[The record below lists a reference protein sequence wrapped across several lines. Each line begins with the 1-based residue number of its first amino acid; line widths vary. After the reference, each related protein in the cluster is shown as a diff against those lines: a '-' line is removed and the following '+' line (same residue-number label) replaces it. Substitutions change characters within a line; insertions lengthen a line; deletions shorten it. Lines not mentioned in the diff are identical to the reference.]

1 MYKIVLSLM
10 MFATLFFSGCSSK
23 EVVVGYEGPKE
34 VSTYFVAPLATTDE
48 VKAALEAQG
57 FEIVSVSQVTKAKMD
72 SIVFTHPHLKTL
84 ANKPGRGFL
93 AGSMRALVNTKDKEV
108 RITNPRY
115 FVRAFLQDDYKLND
129 EEPLLK
135 AINAAFPEHTKSA
148 DKWEFDELANYQFMI
163 SRPYYQDTIKIK
175 EGGLAD
181 LQAKLEKK
189 AKKNLIFKLEL
200 DKGRVLY
207 GVNLGKRT
215 MKFADKIG
223 TKNAA
228 LLPWMVL
235 IEDKTIQIDGKDVV
249 IAQATAM
256 RADYYIAISYPLL
269 DLMGFATIMTVPGAV
284 IKDLE
289 KYFK

>member
-1 MYKIVLSLM
+1 MYKFILSALTL
-10 MFATLFFSGCSSK
+10 ATLVFSGCSSK
-23 EVVVGYEGPKE
+23 EVVAGYTGPKE
-34 VSTYFVAPLATTDE
+34 VSTYVVAPLSTTDE
-48 VKAALEAQG
+48 VKAALVAQG
-57 FEIVSVSQVTKAKMD
+57 FEIVSVSKVTKAKMD
-72 SIVFTHPHLKTL
+72 NIVFTHPHLKAL

-93 AGSMRALVNTKDKEV
+93 AGSMRALVNTKDNEV

-115 FVRAFLQDDYKLND
+115 FVRAFLQDDYRLND
-129 EEPLLK
+129 EAPLLEG
-135 AINAAFPEHTKSA
+135 INKAFPKLTPSE

-189 AKKNLIFKLEL
+189 AKKNLIFKMEL
-200 DKGRVLY
+200 DEGRVLY

-223 TKNAA
+223 TKNAG

-235 IEDKTIQIDGKDVV
+235 MENKTIQVDGKDVV

-289 KYFK
+289 RYLK

>member
-1 MYKIVLSLM
+1 MYKIVLSILTLM
-10 MFATLFFSGCSSK
+10 TLVFSGCSTK
-23 EVVVGYEGPKE
+23 EVVAGYTGPKE
-34 VSTYFVAPLATTDE
+34 VSTYVIAPLASTEE
-48 VKAALEAQG
+48 VKAALTSQG
-57 FEIVSVSQVTKAKMD
+57 FEIVSVSKVTKAKMD
-72 SIVFTHPHLKTL
+72 TIVFTHPHLKAL

-93 AGSMRALVNTKDKEV
+93 AGSMRALVNTEGKEV

-129 EEPLLK
+129 EVPLLDALNK
-135 AINAAFPEHTKSA
+135 AFPQLTPSA
-148 DKWEFDELANYQFMI
+148 DKWEFDALPNYQFMI
-163 SRPYYQDTIKIK
+163 SRPYYQDVIEIN
-175 EGGLAD
+175 EGNLAE

-200 DKGRVLY
+200 DKDRVLY

-215 MKFADKIG
+215 MKFPDKIG
-223 TKNAA
+223 VQNAG

-235 IEDKTIQIDGKDVV
+235 IENHTVKKDGKESVV
-249 IAQATAM
+249 AKATAM

-289 KYFK
+289 KYLK

>member
-1 MYKIVLSLM
+1 MRNLLLLAIAVST
-10 MFATLFFSGCSSK
+10 FIFSGCSSK
-23 EVVVGYEGPKE
+23 EAVVGYEGPQE
-34 VSTYFVAPLATTDE
+34 VSTYFNAPEASTQE
-48 VKAALEAQG
+48 VKDALTAQG
-57 FEIVSVSQVTKAKMD
+57 FEILSVSKVTKKKMEVV
-72 SIVFTHPHLKTL
+72 VFTHPHLKTL

-93 AGSMRALVNTKDKEV
+93 AGSMRALINTQDKNV

-115 FVRAFLQDDYKLND
+115 FTRAFLQDDYKLND
-129 EEPLLK
+129 EAPLLEALNK
-135 AINAAFPEHTKSA
+135 AFPTLTPSE
-148 DKWEFDELANYQFMI
+148 DKWEFDGLANYQFMI
-163 SRPYYQDTIKIK
+163 SRPYYQDVIKIK
-175 EGGLAD
+175 EGGHAD

-200 DKGRVLY
+200 AEGRTLY

-215 MKFADKIG
+215 MKFPDKIG
-223 TKNAA
+223 AQNAG

-235 IEDKTIQIDGKDVV
+235 IEDETIQVDGKDVV

-289 KYFK
+289 RYFK

>member
-1 MYKIVLSLM
+1 MRKLILSML
-10 MFATLFFSGCSSK
+10 TLAALVFSGCANK
-23 EVVVGYEGPKE
+23 TVVAGYEGPKE
-34 VSTYFVAPLATTDE
+34 VSTYMVAPLMTTDE
-48 VKAALEAQG
+48 VKAALTAQG
-57 FEIVSVSQVTKAKMD
+57 FEILSVSKVTKAKMD
-72 SIVFTHPHLKTL
+72 AIVFTHPHLKTL

-93 AGSMRALVNTKDKEV
+93 AGSMRALVNTTDKEV

-115 FVRAFLQDDYKLND
+115 FTRAFLQDDYKLDD
-129 EEPLLK
+129 EAPLLEAMNK
-135 AINAAFPEHTKSA
+135 AFPALTPSE
-148 DKWEFDELANYQFMI
+148 DKWEFDGLANYQFMI

-200 DKGRVLY
+200 DEGRVLY

-223 TKNAA
+223 AKNAA

-235 IEDKTIQIDGKDVV
+235 MENKTIQVDGKDVV

-289 KYFK
+289 RYFK

>member
-1 MYKIVLSLM
+1 MQKLVLSVLAL
-10 MFATLFFSGCSSK
+10 ATLIFSGCSSK
-23 EVVVGYEGPKE
+23 EVVVGYTGPKK
-34 VSTYFVAPLATTDE
+34 VSTYMVAPLSSTQE
-48 VKAALEAQG
+48 VKSALQAQG
-57 FEIVSVSQVTKAKMD
+57 FEIVSVSKVTKAKMD
-72 SIVFTHPHLKTL
+72 VIVFTHPHLKAL

-93 AGSMRALVNTKDKEV
+93 AGSMRALVNTTDKEV

-115 FVRAFLQDDYKLND
+115 FVRAFLQSDYKLND
-129 EEPLLK
+129 EQVLLDAMNKAFPSLK
-135 AINAAFPEHTKSA
+135 ASA
-148 DKWEFDELANYQFMI
+148 DKWDFDALPSYQFMI
-163 SRPYYQDTIKIK
+163 SRPYYQDTIEIK
-175 EGGLAD
+175 SGTIAD

-200 DKGRVLY
+200 DKDRILY
-207 GVNLGKRT
+207 GVNLGRRT

-223 TKNAA
+223 IKNAG

-235 IEDKTIQIDGKDVV
+235 IENKMIEGKEV
-249 IAQATAM
+249 AQATAM

-289 KYFK
+289 RYFK

>member
-1 MYKIVLSLM
+1 MYKFILSMLTL
-10 MFATLFFSGCSSK
+10 ATLIFSGCASK
-23 EVVVGYEGPKE
+23 EVVVGYTGPKE
-34 VSTYFVAPLATTDE
+34 VSTYMVAPLSTTEE
-48 VKAALEAQG
+48 VKSALEAQG
-57 FEIVSVSQVTKAKMD
+57 FEIVSTSKVTKAKMD
-72 SIVFTHPHLKTL
+72 VVVFTHPHLKAL

-93 AGSMRALVNTKDKEV
+93 AGSMRALVNTTDKEV

-115 FVRAFLQDDYKLND
+115 FVRAFLQSDYKLND
-129 EEPLLK
+129 EMPLLEAMNK
-135 AINAAFPEHTKSA
+135 AFPTLTASA
-148 DKWEFDELANYQFMI
+148 DKWEFDALPNYQFMI
-163 SRPYYQDTIKIK
+163 SRPYYQDTIEIK
-175 EGGLAD
+175 EGTVAD
-181 LQAKLEKK
+181 LSAKLEKK

-200 DKGRVLY
+200 DKDRVLY
-207 GVNLGKRT
+207 GVNLGRRT

-223 TKNAA
+223 VKNAG

-235 IEDKTIQIDGKDVV
+235 IENKTIDGKVV
-249 IAQATAM
+249 AQATAM

>member
-1 MYKIVLSLM
+1 MRNLLLLAIAIST
-10 MFATLFFSGCSSK
+10 FIFSGCSSK
-23 EVVVGYEGPKE
+23 EVVAGYEGPKE
-34 VSTYFVAPLATTDE
+34 VSTYFNAPEASTQE
-48 VKAALEAQG
+48 VQDALTAQG
-57 FEIVSVSQVTKAKMD
+57 FEILSVSKVTKAKMD
-72 SIVFTHPHLKTL
+72 VVVFTHPHLKAL

-93 AGSMRALVNTKDKEV
+93 AGSMRALINTKDKNV

-115 FVRAFLQDDYKLND
+115 FTRAFLQDDYKLND
-129 EEPLLK
+129 EAPLLEALNK
-135 AINAAFPEHTKSA
+135 AFPTLTPSE
-148 DKWEFDELANYQFMI
+148 DKWEFDALPSYQFMI
-163 SRPYYQDTIKIK
+163 SRPYYEDTIKIK

-200 DKGRVLY
+200 SEGRVLY

-215 MKFADKIG
+215 MKFPDKIG
-223 TKNAA
+223 THNAG

-235 IEDKTIQIDGKDVV
+235 IENETIQMDGKDVV

-289 KYFK
+289 RYFK

>member
-1 MYKIVLSLM
+1 MRNLLLLAIAVST
-10 MFATLFFSGCSSK
+10 FIFSGCSSK
-23 EVVVGYEGPKE
+23 EVVAGYTGPKE
-34 VSTYFVAPLATTDE
+34 VSTYFNAPLASTQE
-48 VKAALEAQG
+48 VQDALTANG
-57 FEIVSVSQVTKAKMD
+57 FEVLSVSKVTKEKMD
-72 SIVFTHPHLKTL
+72 VVVFTHPHLKTL

-93 AGSMRALVNTKDKEV
+93 AGSMRALVNTKDNNV

-115 FVRAFLQDDYKLND
+115 FTRAFLQADYKLND
-129 EEPLLK
+129 EAPLLEALHK
-135 AINAAFPEHTKSA
+135 AFPELTPSA
-148 DKWEFDELANYQFMI
+148 DKWEFDGLANYQFMI
-163 SRPYYQDTIKIK
+163 SRPYYQDTIEIS
-175 EGGLAD
+175 EGAQAD

-200 DKGRVLY
+200 DEGRTLY
-207 GVNLGKRT
+207 GVNLAKRT
-215 MKFADKIG
+215 MKFPDKIG
-223 TKNAA
+223 TQNAG

-235 IEDKTIQIDGKDVV
+235 VENGK
-249 IAQATAM
+249 ATAM

>member
-1 MYKIVLSLM
+1 MRTLLLSLLTL
-10 MFATLFFSGCSSK
+10 ATLIFSGCSSK
-23 EVVVGYEGPKE
+23 EVVAGYTGPKE
-34 VSTYFVAPLATTDE
+34 VSTYFNAPEASTQE
-48 VKAALEAQG
+48 VKDALTAQG
-57 FEIVSVSQVTKAKMD
+57 FEILSTSKVTKKKMD
-72 SIVFTHPHLKTL
+72 VIVFTHPHLKNL

-93 AGSMRALVNTKDKEV
+93 AGSMRALINTKDKNV

-129 EEPLLK
+129 EAVLLDALNK
-135 AINAAFPEHTKSA
+135 AFPQLTPSK

-175 EGGLAD
+175 EGGLSD

-200 DKGRVLY
+200 EEGRVLY
-207 GVNLGKRT
+207 GVNLNKRT
-215 MKFADKIG
+215 MKFPDKIG
-223 TKNAA
+223 TQNAG

-235 IEDKTIQIDGKDVV
+235 MENKTIQVDGKDVV

-284 IKDLE
+284 VKDLE
-289 KYFK
+289 KYLK

>member
-1 MYKIVLSLM
+1 MRKILLLALALSALI
-10 MFATLFFSGCSSK
+10 FSGCSSK

-34 VSTYFVAPLATTDE
+34 VSTYFDAPLASTQE
-48 VKAALEAQG
+48 VQDALTAQG
-57 FEIVSVSQVTKAKMD
+57 FEILSVSKVTKAKMD
-72 SIVFTHPHLKTL
+72 VVVFTHPHLKTL

-93 AGSMRALVNTKDKEV
+93 AGSMRALVNTTDKTV
-108 RITNPRY
+108 RVTNPRY
-115 FVRAFLQDDYKLND
+115 FARAFLQDDYKLND
-129 EEPLLK
+129 EAPLLEALNK
-135 AINAAFPEHTKSA
+135 AFPQLTPSA
-148 DKWEFDELANYQFMI
+148 DKWEFDALPNYQFMI

-189 AKKNLIFKLEL
+189 AKKNLIFKLKL
-200 DKGRVLY
+200 DEGRVLY
-207 GVNLGKRT
+207 GVNLAKRT
-215 MKFADKIG
+215 MKFPDKIG
-223 TKNAA
+223 VQNAG

-235 IEDKTIQIDGKDVV
+235 IENETIQIDGKDVV

>member
-1 MYKIVLSLM
+1 MRKLVLSILTL
-10 MFATLFFSGCSSK
+10 ATLIFSGCAGK
-23 EVVVGYEGPKE
+23 EAVVGYTGPTE
-34 VSTYFVAPLATTDE
+34 VSTYMVAPLTSTEE
-48 VKAALEAQG
+48 VKAALTAQG
-57 FEIVSVSQVTKAKMD
+57 FEIVSVSKVTKEKMD
-72 SIVFTHPHLKTL
+72 AIVFTHPHLKSL

-115 FVRAFLQDDYKLND
+115 FIRAFLQEDYKLND
-129 EEPLLK
+129 EVPLLEAMNK
-135 AINAAFPEHTKSA
+135 AFPTLTASA
-148 DKWEFDELANYQFMI
+148 DKWEFDGLANYQFMI

-175 EGGLAD
+175 EGGLSD
-181 LQAKLEKK
+181 LQSSLEAN

-200 DKGRVLY
+200 DEGRVLY

-223 TKNAA
+223 AQNAA

-235 IEDKTIQIDGKDVV
+235 MENKTIQVDGKDVV

-284 IKDLE
+284 INDLE
-289 KYFK
+289 RYLK

>member
-1 MYKIVLSLM
+1 MRNLLLVTMAMTALI
-10 MFATLFFSGCSSK
+10 FSGCSSK
-23 EVVVGYEGPKE
+23 EVVAGYTGPKE
-34 VSTYFVAPLATTDE
+34 VSTYFNAPEASTQE
-48 VKAALEAQG
+48 VKDALTAQG
-57 FEIVSVSQVTKAKMD
+57 FEILGTTKVTKKKMD
-72 SIVFTHPHLKTL
+72 VIVFTHPHLKAL

-93 AGSMRALVNTKDKEV
+93 AGSMRALVNTVDKNV

-115 FVRAFLQDDYKLND
+115 FTRAFLQSDYKLDD
-129 EEPLLK
+129 EKPLLEALNK
-135 AINAAFPEHTKSA
+135 AFPTLTPSA
-148 DKWEFDELANYQFMI
+148 DKWEFDALSNYQFMI

-175 EGGLAD
+175 EGGMAD

-189 AKKNLIFKLEL
+189 AKKNLIFKLDL
-200 DKGRVLY
+200 DEERTLY

-215 MKFADKIG
+215 MKFPNKIG
-223 TKNAA
+223 TKNAG
-228 LLPWMVL
+228 LLPWMIL
-235 IEDKTIQIDGKDVV
+235 MENKTIQVDGKDVV

-289 KYFK
+289 RYMK

>member
-1 MYKIVLSLM
+1 MRNLLLLAIAVST
-10 MFATLFFSGCSSK
+10 FIFSGCSSK
-23 EVVVGYEGPKE
+23 EAVVGYKGPKE
-34 VSTYFVAPLATTDE
+34 VSTYFNAPEASTQE
-48 VKAALEAQG
+48 VQDALTAQG
-57 FEIVSVSQVTKAKMD
+57 FEVLSVSKVTKAKMEVV
-72 SIVFTHPHLKTL
+72 VFTHPHLKTL

-93 AGSMRALVNTKDKEV
+93 AGSMRALINTKDKNV

-115 FVRAFLQDDYKLND
+115 FTRAFLQDDYKLDD
-129 EEPLLK
+129 EAPVLEALNK
-135 AINAAFPEHTKSA
+135 AFPTLTPSE
-148 DKWEFDELANYQFMI
+148 DKWEFDGLANYQFMI

-175 EGGLAD
+175 EGGHAD

-200 DKGRVLY
+200 AEGRTLY

-215 MKFADKIG
+215 MKFPDKIG
-223 TKNAA
+223 TQNAG

-235 IEDKTIQIDGKDVV
+235 IENETIQVDGKDVT

-289 KYFK
+289 RYFK

>member
-1 MYKIVLSLM
+1 MRKLVLSILTV
-10 MFATLFFSGCSSK
+10 ATLIFSGCAGK
-23 EVVVGYEGPKE
+23 EAVVGYTGPKE
-34 VSTYFVAPLATTDE
+34 VSTYMVAPLASTEE
-48 VKAALEAQG
+48 VKSALTAQG
-57 FEIVSVSQVTKAKMD
+57 FEILSVSKVTKAKMD
-72 SIVFTHPHLKTL
+72 SIVFTHPHLKAL

-93 AGSMRALVNTKDKEV
+93 AGSMRALVNTTDKEV

-115 FVRAFLQDDYKLND
+115 FIRAFLQDDYKLND
-129 EEPLLK
+129 EAPLLE
-135 AINAAFPEHTKSA
+135 AINKAFPQLTPSA
-148 DKWEFDELANYQFMI
+148 DKWEFDGLANYQFMI
-163 SRPYYQDTIKIK
+163 SRPYYQDTIQIK
-175 EGGLAD
+175 EGTLAD

-200 DKGRVLY
+200 EEGRVLY
-207 GVNLGKRT
+207 GVNLGRRT

-223 TKNAA
+223 VKNAG

-235 IEDKTIQIDGKDVV
+235 IENKTIDGVEV
-249 IAQATAM
+249 AQATAM